1 MLSKNL
7 FRQLEVNFD
16 LITAK
21 DHWSTLDLGD
31 YLNEEYKIKQNGL
44 LLDNTKVIDKVYTS
58 VFPEEKVLNH
68 LLKLKQQNLLLF
80 THHPM
85 IWDPALTGLPF
96 KNIPK
101 KYLPKLEKQKISFY
115 NLHTPLDKNGDYST
129 STSLAKVL
137 EIEPKQEFFNYFGVK
152 VGIIGTTFNKKVF
165 SIAKTLQKVVGHQVK
180 VWKYGKDEIKDSRVG
195 LVAGGGNYPK
205 AIEELA
211 SQDVN
216 LYVTGVS
223 SLNEHYQPS
232 IDFHEIAK
240 KLKINVLAGTH
251 YSTEKFACIAMTEY
265 FSKLGINS
273 KFIDGQYYLEDLE

>member
-1 MLSKNL
+1 MLSKKL
-7 FRQLEVNFD
+7 FRQLETDFD

-21 DHWSTLDLGD
+21 DHWSILDLGD

-44 LLDNTKVIDKVYTS
+44 LLDNTKVINKVYTS

-85 IWDPALTGLPF
+85 IWDPVITGLPF

-101 KYLPKLEKQKISFY
+101 KYLPKLEEQKISFY
-115 NLHTPLDKNGDYST
+115 NLHTPLDKNGDFST

-137 EIEPKQEFFNYFGVK
+137 KIEPKQEFFNYFGVK
-152 VGIIGTTFNKKVF
+152 VGIIGRTFNKKVS
-165 SIAKTLQKVVGHQVK
+165 SIAKTLQKVVGHQVR

-211 SQDVN
+211 SQGVN

-223 SLNEHYQPS
+223 SLNENYQPS

>member
-1 MLSKNL
+1 MLSKKL
-7 FRQLEVNFD
+7 FRQLETDFD

-21 DHWSTLDLGD
+21 DHWSILDLGD

-44 LLDNTKVIDKVYTS
+44 LLDNTKVINKVYTS

-85 IWDPALTGLPF
+85 IWDPAITGLPF

-101 KYLPKLEKQKISFY
+101 KYLPKLEEQKISFY
-115 NLHTPLDKNGDYST
+115 NLHTPLDKNGDFST

-137 EIEPKQEFFNYFGVK
+137 KIEPKQEFFNYFGVK
-152 VGIIGTTFNKKVF
+152 VGIIGKTFNKKVS

-211 SQDVN
+211 SQGVN
-216 LYVTGVS
+216 LYITGVS
-223 SLNEHYQPS
+223 SLNENYQPS